1 DCFYAQVHMR
11 DDPSLR
17 GKPVVIGGSP
27 TGRGV
32 VAAASYEARVY
43 GVRSAM
49 PAAQAVK
56 RCPHAIFLKPEFPR
70 YRRESQHIFEV
81 FRDFT
86 PIVQPASLDE
96 AYLDVSEH
104 LGTFPSATAVAQEI
118 RRRVREERDLTVSVG
133 VGPNRLVAKIA
144 SDYHKPDGL
153 TVVRPKDVRRF
164 LDSMPVRRLHGVGPA
179 TEARLGELGIKTI
192 ADLRAKELD
201 ELRQR
206 FGRHGSVLWHYAR
219 GLDDRPVRTQR
230 ERKSLGHERTY
241 AQDLATVEQ
250 MEGQIAWLSERV
262 AEGLQK
268 KELRGRTV
276 TLKVRYPD
284 FTTLTR
290 ARTLPYAVDQ
300 TGPILTAALELLK
313 QTDAGRGQSVRLLGV
328 TASSLEGR
336 DEQAQLEL
344 WSAA

>member
-1 DCFYAQVHMR
+1 
-11 DDPSLR
+11 
-17 GKPVVIGGSP
+17 
-27 TGRGV
+27 
-32 VAAASYEARVY
+32 
-43 GVRSAM
+43 
-49 PAAQAVK
+49 
-56 RCPHAIFLKPEFPR
+56 
-70 YRRESQHIFEV
+70 
-81 FRDFT
+81 
-86 PIVQPASLDE
+86 
-96 AYLDVSEH
+96 
-104 LGTFPSATAVAQEI
+104 
-118 RRRVREERDLTVSVG
+118 
-133 VGPNRLVAKIA
+133 PNRLVAKIA

-164 LDSMPVRRLHGVGPA
+164 LDPMPVRRLHGVGPA
-179 TEARLGELGIKTI
+179 TEARLAEMGIKTI
-192 ADLRAKELD
+192 ADLREKELD

-241 AQDLATVEQ
+241 AQDLATLEQ

-290 ARTLPYAVDQ
+290 ARTLPFAVDT